1 MVGPHTVISK
11 LSLLIAALTD
21 RCKIKINIRVVGTL
35 ITSTANYLKL
45 RMAIDTM
52 TSTRTYTL
60 LALEFVGLFNF
71 SKKYLY

>member
-21 RCKIKINIRVVGTL
+21 RCKIKVNIRVVGTL

-60 LALEFVGLFNF
+60 LALEFLALFNF
-71 SKKYLY
+71 SMKNL

>member
-21 RCKIKINIRVVGTL
+21 RCKIKVNIRVVATL
-35 ITSTANYLKL
+35 ITSIANDLKL
-45 RMAIDTM
+45 RMATDTL

-60 LALEFVGLFNF
+60 LALEFLALFNF
-71 SKKYLY
+71 SMKNL